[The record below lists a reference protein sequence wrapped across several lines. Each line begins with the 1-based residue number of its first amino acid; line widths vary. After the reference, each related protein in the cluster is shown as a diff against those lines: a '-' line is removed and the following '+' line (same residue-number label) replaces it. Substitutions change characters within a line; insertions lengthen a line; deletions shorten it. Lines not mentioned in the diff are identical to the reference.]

1 MGEVDTFGIT
11 LPVSD
16 WQRLFALAQSVDRTP
31 SDFLR
36 LLIRR
41 EAGQPQGTPSVVI
54 APDPRGPERVGV
66 SHDAT

>member
-1 MGEVDTFGIT
+1 MGDIDTFGIT

-16 WQRLFALAQSVDRTP
+16 WQRLFALAQKVDRTP

-41 EAGQPQGTPSVVI
+41 EADKANTAG
-54 APDPRGPERVGV
+54 AAKEAAKEKEREQ
-66 SHDAT
+66 